1 MEVESICG
9 MAAGEGTSG
18 DVREAFGSCATGS
31 VTSCAE
37 STHGKSSRNA
47 KESANGCFKVF
58 LLIETG
64 KNPKYVI

>member
-37 STHGKSSRNA
+37 STHGNSNKNADDSTFILFKYSS
-47 KESANGCFKVF
+47 
-58 LLIETG
+58 LLLF
-64 KNPKYVI
+64 